1 MLIIIAAI
9 VVVYFLVLYFKA
21 EGGKYYLYEDSLYY
35 EEYEKELQDIR
46 EKSGK
51 VSCDDYCNVYEKYV
65 QKEKKHY
72 RILIILLVFLG
83 LIFLLFTLFGTYEEI
98 EITKYELVAIQDE
111 ELPEDKYYICEYVN
125 KENSYMFYYKR
136 ENNIE
141 NLNIVAGKDN
151 LIKEYVNCN
160 PYVIEQ
166 KKVKKT
172 RLGTLQKILFFKP
185 ENQLVEANYKF
196 YILEDSILKTFE

>member
-9 VVVYFLVLYFKA
+9 VVVYFLVLYFKT
-21 EGGKYYLYEDSLYY
+21 EGGEYYLYEDSLYY

-51 VSCDDYCNVYEKYV
+51 VSYDDYCNVYEKYV

-166 KKVKKT
+166 KKSKKT

>member
-9 VVVYFLVLYFKA
+9 VVVYFLVLYFKT

>member
-9 VVVYFLVLYFKA
+9 VVVYFLVLYFKT

-166 KKVKKT
+166 KKSKKT

>member
-1 MLIIIAAI
+1 M
-9 VVVYFLVLYFKA
+9 
-21 EGGKYYLYEDSLYY
+21 
-35 EEYEKELQDIR
+35 
-46 EKSGK
+46 
-51 VSCDDYCNVYEKYV
+51 
-65 QKEKKHY
+65 
-72 RILIILLVFLG
+72 
-83 LIFLLFTLFGTYEEI
+83 LFTLFGTYEEI

-196 YILEDSILKTFE
+196 YILEDSILKPFE

>member
-98 EITKYELVAIQDE
+98 EITKDELVAIQDE

>member
-9 VVVYFLVLYFKA
+9 LVVYFFVLYF
-21 EGGKYYLYEDSLYY
+21 ETQGGKYYLYKDSLYY
-35 EEYEKELQDIR
+35 EEYKKELQDIR

-51 VSCDDYCNVYEKYV
+51 VSCDDYCNLYERYV

-72 RILIILLVFLG
+72 RITIILLVFLG
-83 LIFLLFTLFGTYEEI
+83 LILLLFTFFGSYEEI
-98 EITKYELVAIQDE
+98 EITKYELIAIQDE
-111 ELPEDKYYICEYVN
+111 GLPEDKYYICDYVN
-125 KENSYMFYYKR
+125 KENSYMFYYKS
-136 ENNIE
+136 ENSIE
-141 NLNIVAGKDN
+141 NLTIVAGKDN

-166 KKVKKT
+166 KKVIKT
-172 RLGTLQKILFFKP
+172 RLGTLQKILFFQP

-196 YILEDSILKTFE
+196 YIPEDSILKTFE

>member
-9 VVVYFLVLYFKA
+9 VVVYFLVLYFKT

-72 RILIILLVFLG
+72 RILIILVFLG